1 MQGIE
6 HGTTGKMVKGTNGVN
21 GEDRG
26 SEARLR
32 RGGTEQ
38 SAHSLCA
45 DAGAEAV
52 LVWHAKRPAGAARSA
67 ALAPGRL

>member
-1 MQGIE
+1 MQCIE

-38 SAHSLCA
+38 SAHSLGA

-52 LVWHAKRPAGAARSA
+52 LVWHASGLQVRREV
-67 ALAPGRL
+67 LR